1 MSITFQN
8 LTLLSSGKVPTASYP
23 VRSPSHDE
31 AGSATIFL
39 RRLVTSKHLAANGAL
54 FFCPCLRVIKALS
67 GTILKFL
74 TFCQE
79 RFITMLA
86 GFCIFYTCGFYFAFS
101 AAIFTVF
108 TGHKQ
113 PIANRTGFWRICD
126 YRLSKTFPRAIYGAF
141 RMIFD
146 NKLLSALRTQ
156 FLLFNIRFSFP
167 IIIIAFSAAILV
179 VVACRDYTVTYVA
192 SFFNHESSP
201 LIAFDNR
208 SVGNLQRLRLLYR

>member
-31 AGSATIFL
+31 TGSATICL
-39 RRLVTSKHLAANGAL
+39 RVACLSKHLSTNRAL
-54 FFCPCLRVIKALS
+54 CFCPCFRVIKALS
-67 GTILKFL
+67 GTILNFL
-74 TFCQE
+74 IFCQE
-79 RFITMLA
+79 RFAAMLA
-86 GFCIFYTCGFYFAFS
+86 DFCILYTCGFYSAFS

-113 PIANRTGFWRICD
+113 PIADRTGFWRICD
-126 YRLSKTFPRAIYGAF
+126 YRLSKTFPRTIYGAF

-167 IIIIAFSAAILV
+167 IIVIAFSAAILV
-179 VVACRDYTVTYVA
+179 IVACRDYTVTYVA

-208 SVGNLQRLRLLYR
+208 SVGNLQRLRLLYG